1 MDRRKALKN
10 IGISFGSITLSTS
23 IVSIVQSCQTS
34 DESWTPVYFDKG
46 QLSFVEKLMEVIIP
60 ETDTPGAISLKLIR
74 FTDSY
79 LNVVLNDKDKES
91 FKDSVDNLIS
101 DMRKEINGEKSLS
114 LVMNEYLTKYLD
126 KKSFNSNRDQK
137 TAKTL
142 EYIRRLAVDS
152 YKINEYVMTNILS
165 FQLTPGQYKGCAD
178 LDEFGVPGS
187 IAY

>member
-10 IGISFGSITLSTS
+10 IGVSFGSITLSSS

-34 DESWTPVYFDKG
+34 DESWTPVYFDKS
-46 QLSFVEKLMEVIIP
+46 QVSFVEKIMEIIIP

-79 LNVVLNDKDKES
+79 LNVVLNDKDKKG
-91 FKDSVDNLIS
+91 FKDSVDNLMSKMI
-101 DMRKEINGEKSLS
+101 KEIDGETSLPFVIKGY
-114 LVMNEYLTKYLD
+114 LVKYLD
-126 KKSFNSNRDQK
+126 KNSFSSNTDQI
-137 TAKTL
+137 TDNNL
-142 EYIRRLAVDS
+142 EYIRRLTVDS

-187 IAY
+187 ITY